1 MEKREE
7 TKQEPIMKNPMVQTG
22 IKILGFAVVVGGV
35 AYLSHKAGVEAG
47 IDQGVKMAVN
57 TCPPCEEAV
66 VIARD
71 CLAQNPEV
79 AQNLFYTVGEKKDL
93 LVDILKGLSN
103 KAHIYL
109 ERLGDVIPEGME
121 LHEVPGHVTTF
132 K

>member
-22 IKILGFAVVVGGV
+22 IKIIGCAVVIGGV
-35 AYLSHKAGVEAG
+35 AYLSHKAGVKAG
-47 IDQGVKMAVN
+47 IESAVS
-57 TCPPCEEAV
+57 TVRPCEEAV

-109 ERLGDVIPEGME
+109 ERLGDVIPEGVTT
-121 LHEVPGHVTTF
+121 HEIPGHVTSF
-132 K
+132 Q